1 MFPAR
6 SLGPVCLLLALAA
19 PLRAQD
25 LPYERL
31 ATQVLEDLGAAEAS
45 PDTLDLHRL
54 LEESCLRVAV
64 GIYDLYVP
72 AEQARDEGSLEE
84 LQRVALALL
93 ESQERW
99 LEWLEP
105 EVEDTKALKQARK
118 DVKAVRKWLG
128 AWRMRSV
135 VPGMEEGARDMLDV
149 LSARDSAREASAR
162 LAQYLD
168 RGEALGLDREA
179 GVREPIVLVEDRVR
193 MVQLCSLGGWI
204 YPQHRGV
211 FWQPSIATWTHF
223 YIDDVK
229 FLATRFCTPR
239 QPGDYATPMRMD
251 TRVETGLEQQIVQLA
266 TNSMLANYFGDA
278 IPPTLAGG
286 LAVNLVIDLYG
297 ECNTRVD
304 GDLRARRTSARE
316 VFVPGG
322 NPNGGILAKN
332 LADSR
337 WRAEQ
342 GADRFVGALKRAM
355 PSGRRG
361 PARFLLQDDRGR
373 RGLEVHAPFL
383 GSAVVASAL
392 EEEYLGDQLEFL
404 RSYRVCFLAWLQER
418 GAGKA
423 SRSEEAFA
431 CLLRGLARGT
441 TETLE
446 ETLSE
451 VYGAPLSSAEPGEE
465 DLEGRFLEWLR
476 KQR

>member
-1 MFPAR
+1 MFPTR

-31 ATQVLEDLGAAEAS
+31 ATQVLEDLGAGEAS
-45 PDTLDLHRL
+45 PETLDLHGL
-54 LEESCLRVAV
+54 LDEGFLHVGV

-72 AEQARDEGSLEE
+72 VEQGQDEDSLEE

-93 ESQERW
+93 GSQERW

-105 EVEDTKALKQARK
+105 EIADPKALKQANK
-118 DVKAVRKWLG
+118 DLKAMRKWID

-135 VPGMEEGARDMLDV
+135 VRGIQDGERDLLDV
-149 LSARDSAREASAR
+149 LSARSSVREASAG
-162 LAQYLD
+162 LARYLD
-168 RGEALGLDREA
+168 RGEALGLEREA

-193 MVQLCSLGGWI
+193 MVQLCSLGGWL

-239 QPGDYATPMRMD
+239 HPGDYATPMRMD
-251 TRVETGLEQQIVQLA
+251 SRTSTGLEQQIVQLA
-266 TNSMLANYFGDA
+266 TNSMLANYFGDS

-286 LAVNLVIDLYG
+286 LSVNLVIDIYG
-297 ECNTRVD
+297 ECNTRAD

-322 NPNGGILAKN
+322 NPNGGILAKS

-342 GADRFVGALKRAM
+342 GADRFVSALKRAM
-355 PSGRRG
+355 EVSRRG
-361 PARFLLQDDRGR
+361 PVQFMLQDDRGR
-373 RGLEVHAPFL
+373 RGLGVNAPFL

-392 EEEYLGDQLEFL
+392 EEAYQGDQLEFL
-404 RSYRVCFLAWLQER
+404 RSYRVCFLSWLQER
-418 GAGKA
+418 GAGKP
-423 SRSEEAFA
+423 SRSEDAFA
-431 CLLRGLARGT
+431 DLLRGLARGT
-441 TETLE
+441 TDTLE
-446 ETLSE
+446 QTLAE
-451 VYGAPLSSAEPGEE
+451 VYGAPLSSAEPDEE
-465 DLEGRFLEWLR
+465 DLAGQFLTWLR

>member
-1 MFPAR
+1 MFPTR

-31 ATQVLEDLGAAEAS
+31 ATQVLEDLGAGDAS
-45 PDTLDLHRL
+45 PDTLDLHGL
-54 LEESCLRVAV
+54 LDESFVHLAV

-72 AEQARDEGSLEE
+72 VEQARTQESLEE

-93 ESQERW
+93 GSQERW

-105 EVEDTKALKQARK
+105 EIEDPKALKQASK
-118 DVKAVRKWLG
+118 DLKSLGKWIDS
-128 AWRMRSV
+128 WRMRT
-135 VPGMEEGARDMLDV
+135 ALRDLEDGELDLLEA
-149 LSARDSAREASAR
+149 LSARDSVREASEG
-162 LAQYLD
+162 LAAYLD
-168 RGEALGLDREA
+168 RGEALGLEREA
-179 GVREPIVLVEDRVR
+179 GVRERIVLVEDRVR
-193 MVQLCSLGGWI
+193 MAQLCSLGGWI
-204 YPQHRGV
+204 YPEHRGV

-239 QPGDYATPMRMD
+239 HPGDYATPMRMD
-251 TRVETGLEQQIVQLA
+251 ARTPTGLEQQIVQLA

-297 ECNTRVD
+297 ECNTRAD
-304 GDLRARRTSARE
+304 GDLRARRTEARE

-322 NPNGGILAKN
+322 NPNGGLLAKN

-337 WRAEQ
+337 WRLEQ
-342 GADRFVGALKRAM
+342 GSDRFVAALKRAM
-355 PSGRRG
+355 EVGRRG
-361 PARFLLQDDRGR
+361 PIRFQLQDDRGR

-392 EEEYLGDQLEFL
+392 EEAYQGDQLEFL
-404 RSYRVCFLAWLQER
+404 RSYRVCFLSWLQER
-418 GAGKA
+418 GAGKP
-423 SRSEEAFA
+423 SRSEDAFA
-431 CLLRGLARGT
+431 DLLRGLARGT
-441 TETLE
+441 TDTLE
-446 ETLSE
+446 QTLAE
-451 VYGAPLSSAEPGEE
+451 VYGAPLSSSEPGDD
-465 DLEGRFLEWLR
+465 DLEGQFLEWLR